1 MQKQQIGLAN
11 CKSKEASRKALRVWH
26 TLRRRA
32 QNEMETTILPK
43 WGQRDESGEEE
54 RIMTGV
60 DVQDLIGCRKAG
72 IETQE
77 SKFCIR
83 PEDTQRIR

>member
-1 MQKQQIGLAN
+1 
-11 CKSKEASRKALRVWH
+11 
-26 TLRRRA
+26 
-32 QNEMETTILPK
+32 METTILPK

-77 SKFCIR
+77 SKFCMR
-83 PEDTQRIR
+83 PEDTERIR

>member
-1 MQKQQIGLAN
+1 
-11 CKSKEASRKALRVWH
+11 
-26 TLRRRA
+26 
-32 QNEMETTILPK
+32 METTILPK

-60 DVQDLIGCRKAG
+60 DGQDLISCRKAG
-72 IETQE
+72 GETQE

-83 PEDTQRIR
+83 PEDTERIR